1 MTLRAASRRFLRKS
15 QWSLRWSRPKG
26 HGYNTIIDSEAIG
39 SLTSEGL
46 SNLKKLVGEE
56 NVLAECSGVNYNIY
70 VTQSRLLVGKRFSL
84 GERYVNVP
92 HTNVNTLELITKSII
107 PPLTIA
113 ILTGI
118 GIVLLW
124 WWFPGQ
130 QHLGLPIY
138 PYDYAVTG
146 ISSVFLGALIAMWW
160 RRRVAVLR
168 IGFTGDHEPITVKL
182 VSSSKAAS
190 VFQALKS

>member
-1 MTLRAASRRFLRKS
+1 MEEAGRRLGRIE
-15 QWSLRWSRPKG
+15 WSRGFSCSEG
-26 HGYNTIIDSEAIG
+26 HGYNTIIDSQAFG
-39 SLTSEGL
+39 NLTSEGL
-46 SNLKKLVGEE
+46 SNLKKLVGNED
-56 NVLAECSGVNYNIY
+56 VLAECSGVNYNIY

-92 HTNVNTLELITKSII
+92 HTKVSTLELITKSII

-118 GIVLLW
+118 GIVMLW

-130 QHLGLPIY
+130 LRLALPLY
-138 PYDYAVTG
+138 PYDYAITG
-146 ISSVFLGALIAMWW
+146 IASVFLGALIAMWW

-168 IGFTGDHEPITVKL
+168 IGFVGDYDPITVKL
-182 VSSSKAAS
+182 VSSSKAAT